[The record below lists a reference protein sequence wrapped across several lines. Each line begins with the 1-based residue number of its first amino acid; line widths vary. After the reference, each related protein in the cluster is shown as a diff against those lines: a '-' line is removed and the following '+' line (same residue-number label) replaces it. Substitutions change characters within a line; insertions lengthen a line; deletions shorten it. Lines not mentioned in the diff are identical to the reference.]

1 MTDITSNESSAG
13 RSLLLVHG
21 KDFQPGAEHCLDFSI
36 AAMAAGLKRDFP
48 AELDRFHDLKK
59 SLSYYGD
66 LTAEVLARHGKH
78 FDEVL
83 DVGDRRN
90 ALTQL
95 KLLDKRK
102 QFGVGRYDRLPG
114 KTAIVEFAADIA
126 APLLATLG
134 FSKPLIARLSKDVAE
149 YWRNNSDYPVS
160 VRSRVREKICDALD
174 RGDRILLFSHGSGS
188 IITYDVLWE
197 LSHLEEY
204 ADKYRE
210 RKIDTWVTLGSPL
223 GDLLVRRR
231 IFGAK
236 EKGRKK
242 YPSNIVTWH
251 NVSAEDDYQCHDNT
265 LADDFSPMLK
275 QRLVSSIRDYKIYN
289 LSVRYGK
296 SNPHSSLGYFI
307 HPRVSKIIVEWLK
320 SQSADRSPQSIL

>member
-48 AELDRFHDLKK
+48 TELDAFHGLKK

-66 LTAEVLARHGKH
+66 LTAEVLSRHGKY

-83 DVGDRRN
+83 DIGDRRN

-95 KLLDKRK
+95 KLLDRRK
-102 QFGVGRYDRLPG
+102 QFGVSRYDRLPG
-114 KTAIVEFAADIA
+114 KTAIIEFAADIA
-126 APLLATLG
+126 APLLAALG

-149 YWRNNSDYPVS
+149 YWNNKSDYPVA

-174 RGDRILLFSHGSGS
+174 RSDRILLISHGTGS
-188 IITYDVLWE
+188 IVTYDVLWE

-204 ADKYRE
+204 AEKYRD

-231 IFGAK
+231 LFGGK
-236 EKGRKK
+236 EKGREK
-242 YPSNIVTWH
+242 YPSNIVTWQ
-251 NVSAEDDYQCHDNT
+251 NVSAEDDHLCHDNT
-265 LADDFSPMLK
+265 LADDFNPMLK
-275 QRLVSSIRDYKIYN
+275 KRQVSSIRDYKIYN
-289 LSVRYGK
+289 LAVRYGK
-296 SNPHSSLGYFI
+296 SNPHSSIGYYI

-320 SQSADRSPQSIL
+320 SQPADPSHQNIF